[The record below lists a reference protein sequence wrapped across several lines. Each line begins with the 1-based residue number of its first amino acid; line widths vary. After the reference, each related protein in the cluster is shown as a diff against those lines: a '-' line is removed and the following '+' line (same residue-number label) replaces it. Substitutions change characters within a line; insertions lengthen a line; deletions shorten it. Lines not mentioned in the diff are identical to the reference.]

1 MAIGY
6 WSLVMD
12 WTLVWSL
19 TMITIVILAILFF
32 LGWTAIKAVKLFETR
47 FKSKE
52 AVKEQELKIEQE
64 KIELYKDAIDI
75 DNPDS
80 PLLLL

>member
-1 MAIGY
+1 
-6 WSLVMD
+6 MD
-12 WTLVWSL
+12 WTLIWSL
-19 TMITIVILAILFF
+19 TMISIVVLTVLFF
-32 LGWTAIKAVKLFETR
+32 LGWSATKAVRLAESR

-52 AVKEQELKIEQE
+52 VEHKIEQE
-64 KIELYKDAIDI
+64 KIELYKEAIDI